1 MNHEDRA
8 IVAKNVRVGKWP
20 ESITFWVIG
29 SGIGTQVVAAA
40 AMAAGL
46 VPVDETFSWANFLGP
61 FHMVLLHLPIGMLSF
76 ALLLELLLWR
86 WPSNDGRRILGLLL
100 GVSALSAVTT
110 IGLGY
115 LRASTGN
122 YSPDL
127 LEWHR
132 NFGFAVGGLT
142 VMTWIHHF
150 FLPSTPAPVRLLT
163 HRLMLG
169 AAAVALAV
177 AGHGGGSLT
186 HGSQFLSEHAP
197 GFLKPLLEPSHAGPS
212 TPKPK
217 LTSKP
222 LVRRPGEAD
231 VASILAAKCL
241 SCHGPEK
248 QKSAFRVDQPDI
260 LMRGGKS
267 GQVAVV
273 PGDPLK
279 SNLLRVVLLPR
290 DHDEAM
296 PPEGKSPL
304 TVPEIAAL
312 IHWIQSGAP

>member
-1 MNHEDRA
+1 MNHKDRTV
-8 IVAKNVRVGKWP
+8 VANIVRVGIWP
-20 ESITFWVIG
+20 GSIPFWVVG
-29 SGIGTQVVAAA
+29 SGMGTPGVAAA
-40 AMAAGL
+40 AMAASQ
-46 VPVDETFSWANFLGP
+46 VPAGEAFSWANFLGP

-76 ALLLELLLWR
+76 ALLLELVLWR
-86 WPSNDGRRILGLLL
+86 RPSDDGRRLLGLLL
-100 GVSALSAVTT
+100 GVSALSAVMT

-132 NFGFAVGGLT
+132 NFGFAVGGLA
-142 VMTWIHHF
+142 VITWIHHF
-150 FLPSTPAPVRLLT
+150 FLPSAPRPVRLLA
-163 HRLMLG
+163 HRLLLG
-169 AAAVALAV
+169 AAALALTV

-197 GFLKPLLEPSHAGPS
+197 GFLKPLLDPIHAGPS
-212 TPKPK
+212 TPTPQ
-217 LTSKP
+217 LKP
-222 LVRRPGEAD
+222 LVHAPGEVD

-241 SCHGPEK
+241 NCHGPEK
-248 QKSAFRVDQPDI
+248 QKSGFRVDQPDV

-267 GQVAVV
+267 GQAAVV

-290 DHDEAM
+290 DHDDAM

-304 TVPEIAAL
+304 TAPEIAAI